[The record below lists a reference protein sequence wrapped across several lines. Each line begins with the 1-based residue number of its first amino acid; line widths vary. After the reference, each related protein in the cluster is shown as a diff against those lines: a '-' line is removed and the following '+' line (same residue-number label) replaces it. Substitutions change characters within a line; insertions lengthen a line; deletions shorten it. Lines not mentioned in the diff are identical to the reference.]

1 MTDEYNMPP
10 IWLRNEREWDLW
22 VPLHKASYLLSVLNE
37 HDPEEIKRLVL
48 SDLEITD
55 AGKTKDSEEDDVL
68 EAIDEAIELL
78 DNATNR
84 QRARRRT
91 KKGLAMELG
100 SSLILQQVDQPMS
113 VTAWCRLHDGKPN
126 ATAGQG
132 LADIIARYPESG
144 TTPPF
149 MIVAEVSAKRDVSLD
164 DSLEQFEGAL
174 KHAKAEQEKEPEM
187 RIYCLVVNNGEIH
200 VKKNL
205 HKLFLKFVEDNSLR
219 PDGPIR
225 MVPMFANDFATISGT
240 MAQTLDSTYFDSHTL
255 ASALDAVCLAIH
267 EPTLPEEETWMI
279 KTFKDA
285 LQANLS
291 YHDLGLSGGRDPTG
305 GM

>member
-1 MTDEYNMPP
+1 MPDEYDLPP

-48 SDLEITD
+48 SDLQITD
-55 AGKTKDSEEDDVL
+55 AGKTKDSEDDEVL
-68 EAIDEAIELL
+68 EANEEAIELL
-78 DNATNR
+78 GDATNK
-84 QRARRRT
+84 QRARRGA

-100 SSLILQQVDQPMS
+100 SSLVLQQVDQPMS

-126 ATAGQG
+126 GTAGQG
-132 LADIIARYPESG
+132 LADIIARYSESG
-144 TTPPF
+144 TTPPY
-149 MIVAEVSAKRDVSLD
+149 MIVAEVSAKRDMSLD
-164 DSLEQFEGAL
+164 DSREQFEGAL
-174 KHAKAEQEKEPEM
+174 KHAKAELEKEPGM

-200 VKKNL
+200 VKTNL

-225 MVPMFANDFATISGT
+225 MVPMFANDFATISGA
-240 MAQTLDSTYFDSHTL
+240 MAQTLESTYFDSHSL
-255 ASALDAVCLAIH
+255 ASALDAVCLKIH
-267 EPTLPEEETWMI
+267 EPTLPDEETWMI

-285 LQANLS
+285 LLANLS
-291 YHDLGLSGGRDPTG
+291 YHDSGLGGDLDPSAG
-305 GM
+305 A